1 MVRSDAGV
9 LVLVLACKPTQTD
22 EVVTGSTT
30 GECEG
35 DAGLDEGSADAVE
48 GPLDPGSTSSAAT
61 ELPACVYDLA
71 YGPCSKIC
79 QGYAVDGVHCPSFFR
94 AGEGYEVCAI
104 DCESVDDCPPA
115 PDGHPV
121 LCDLGSCFMDC
132 SEHDCPEGSAC
143 VQFGFDA
150 EPTAPWVCMIGP

>member
-1 MVRSDAGV
+1 MRAEVVA
-9 LVLVLACKPTQTD
+9 LVLVVSCKSTA
-22 EVVTGSTT
+22 EGELVAGTT

-35 DAGLDEGSADAVE
+35 DAGREVGSADAVE
-48 GPLDPGSTSSAAT
+48 GPPDAESSSSAAT

-71 YGPCSKIC
+71 YGPCRDIC
-79 QGYAVDGVHCPSFFR
+79 RGYDVAGVYCPSFGR
-94 AGEGYEVCAI
+94 AGEGYSVCAI
-104 DCESVDDCPPA
+104 DCANLDDCPPA

-132 SEHDCPEGSAC
+132 AEQDCPEGSAC

-150 EPTAPWVCMIGP
+150 EPTAPWVCMIRR